1 MIESI
6 KHNANIIRK
15 CKANIKSNIK
25 HLWKIVVNDRYT
37 LIEQSSYDRGYWVY
51 SYILSLIHSNKT
63 ALYKNCLLHVVNCH
77 AKLYARILVLEHNRR
92 ILRALQHSIMDKNK
106 TVIGWSLIA
115 REVANSGG
123 TIYS

>member
-25 HLWKIVVNDRYT
+25 HLWKIVNDRYT
-37 LIEQSSYDRGYWVY
+37 LIEQSSYDRGYILG

-63 ALYKNCLLHVVNCH
+63 TLYKNYLLHVVNCH
-77 AKLYARILVLEHNRR
+77 AKLYARILVLEHNR
-92 ILRALQHSIMDKNK
+92 
-106 TVIGWSLIA
+106 
-115 REVANSGG
+115 
-123 TIYS
+123 